1 MLILYVLNMALYS
14 QFKPIL
20 TPKLVYVNHPP
31 LSLPTFFG
39 SSMITTF
46 PTFSV
51 RISLLSLY

>member
-20 TPKLVYVNHPP
+20 TPKLVYVAHPP